1 MNQHGISRRN
11 FIKIGALSLYALPL
25 GKSIAANQTRKQPNV
40 LIITTDQQRVDVMS
54 AIGNKWL
61 KTPNVDSIA
70 ATGVYFRKSYCAYP
84 LCSPSRA
91 SLHTGRFPH
100 EIKVDCNGLPID
112 KSVTISGQVFKAA
125 GYDTGYSGKWHLPNS
140 YPSGNEEIAGFELLN
155 KAERKGKLARDVDE
169 ATMNQAIEF
178 LKRKRDK
185 PFYLVVSF
193 INPHDICL
201 LAGED
206 SPILD
211 DVRKRY
217 MPADGVE
224 IPPIPENFERPQGMP
239 DTKLKDHEWDENK
252 WRRYCYAYYRMMEDV
267 DRQVGQVLET
277 LRIVGQEENTL
288 IVFTSDHGEGLSRH
302 HWTGKM
308 MYFDDEVAVPLI
320 VSWKGVTPAG
330 RIDNDHLATTTDVL
344 PTICDYAGLKPPEK
358 MRGESLRTVI
368 EQPGTLGREYVVS
381 EMCRDGKRNFMV
393 RTKQYKYMSF
403 PDNTPSEMFFD
414 LNADP
419 GEMKNLVGQD
429 TQVGEIERH
438 RKLLA
443 KWREETEE
451 SQYKVVNGAG
461 NKSTKRKNKSK
472 PKKK

>member
-1 MNQHGISRRN
+1 MEQHGVSRRN
-11 FIKIGALSLYALPL
+11 FLRTGVGVFCALAM
-25 GKSIAANQTRKQPNV
+25 GKSIAAGQDRKKPNV

-54 AIGNKWL
+54 VLGNKWL
-61 KTPNVDSIA
+61 KTPNMDSIA
-70 ATGVYFRKSYCAYP
+70 ADGVCFRKSYCAFP

-100 EIKVDCNGLPID
+100 EIKVDCNGVSID
-112 KSVTISGQVFKAA
+112 KAVTISGQVFKAA
-125 GYDTGYSGKWHLPNS
+125 GYDTGYSGKWHLPGS
-140 YPSGNEEIAGFELLN
+140 YPSGDEGIAGFELLN
-155 KAERKGKLARDVDE
+155 KTERKGKLARDVDE
-169 ATMNQAIEF
+169 ATMNQAVEF
-178 LKRKRDK
+178 LKRKRDN

-239 DTKLKDHEWDENK
+239 DTKLKDHEWDQNK
-252 WRRYCYAYYRMMEDV
+252 WRRYCYAYYRMVEDV
-267 DRQVGQVLET
+267 DRQVGQVLEA
-277 LRIVGQEENTL
+277 LRAAGQEDNTL
-288 IVFTSDHGEGLSRH
+288 IVFTSDHGEGLACH

-320 VSWKGVTPAG
+320 ISWKGVTPAG
-330 RIDNDHLATTTDVL
+330 RIDKDHLATTTDVL

-358 MRGESLRTVI
+358 MRGESLRRVI
-368 EQPGTLGREYVVS
+368 EQPDAPGQEYVVS
-381 EMCRDGKRNFMV
+381 EMCRNGKRNFMV

-403 PDNTPSEMFFD
+403 PDNKPSEMFFD
-414 LNADP
+414 LDADP
-419 GEMKNLVGQD
+419 GEMKNLAGQD
-429 TQVGEIERH
+429 AQAGEIERH

-443 KWREETEE
+443 KWREITEE
-451 SQYKVVNGAG
+451 SKSEVIPDKG
-461 NKSTKRKNKSK
+461 NKSTKRKDKSK
-472 PKKK
+472 SKKR

>member
-252 WRRYCYAYYRMMEDV
+252 WRR
-267 DRQVGQVLET
+267 
-277 LRIVGQEENTL
+277 
-288 IVFTSDHGEGLSRH
+288 
-302 HWTGKM
+302 
-308 MYFDDEVAVPLI
+308 
-320 VSWKGVTPAG
+320 
-330 RIDNDHLATTTDVL
+330 
-344 PTICDYAGLKPPEK
+344 
-358 MRGESLRTVI
+358 
-368 EQPGTLGREYVVS
+368 
-381 EMCRDGKRNFMV
+381 
-393 RTKQYKYMSF
+393 
-403 PDNTPSEMFFD
+403 
-414 LNADP
+414 
-419 GEMKNLVGQD
+419 
-429 TQVGEIERH
+429 
-438 RKLLA
+438 
-443 KWREETEE
+443 
-451 SQYKVVNGAG
+451 
-461 NKSTKRKNKSK
+461 
-472 PKKK
+472 